1 MIRNFLFITLLGL
14 FAFVDAGAQTTGEV
28 RGFVYDKETG
38 EPLIFT
44 TVFLQEVMVGKA
56 TDINGF
62 FSLTKIQ
69 PGTYTLKCVALGY
82 DTASATVVI
91 KAGAILNQKLFASKV
106 SQKLE
111 EVSVSAERQKQK
123 TDVKI
128 SVNTVTQKELKSL
141 PSFGG
146 EPDLAQYLQVLPG
159 VVFSGDQ
166 GGQLYIRGGTP
177 VHNKVLLDGMIIYN
191 PFHSIGLF
199 SVFDA
204 DIIRSADVYAGGFG
218 AQYGG
223 RIGAVIDVNTR
234 EGNKTRFGGKVS
246 VSPVSAKILLE
257 GPFSKF
263 SEDGSSSSFVI
274 SCKTSYLDKTA
285 PSLYS
290 YAGNNG
296 LPFSFL
302 DLYGKASFIGSTGTK
317 FNLFGFNFDDNV
329 NYPQTQYNWTSRG
342 IGSNFNIVP
351 EGSTI
356 INGNLAYSQYLM
368 SQKEADGKP
377 RESAINGFNIGVNF
391 THFIGKDDLKYGI
404 EMNGFSTD
412 FNYTNT
418 SGRLL
423 QQQEYTTELAGFIK
437 YRKNFGRL
445 IVEPGIRTQLY
456 ASLGEA
462 TIEPRL
468 GAKYNITDWLR
479 IKGAGGFYTQNL
491 MAAVSDQDV
500 VNLFYGFLS
509 GPDELPK
516 NYNGS
521 AVTSSLQKAWH
532 YGAGFEID
540 IDQHQEINIEGFY
553 KDFTQLTNINRD
565 KIYNSDDRTDPVT
578 GKPRPES
585 QYLDYVIE
593 TGSSYGMD
601 FKYKYEFK
609 KVYFW
614 AVYSLTFVERL
625 AERTNDAGVTYIDSY
640 FPHFDRRHNIN
651 LVGTYTFDKEKS
663 WNLNVRWNFGSGFP
677 FTQTQGFYERV
688 NPSPGNPDPGTQN
701 GDIGVYFTDINK
713 GRLPTFHRMDVSLS
727 KKMNFKK
734 NTSLTITAAAT
745 NVYNRE
751 NIFYFDR
758 SRFTRI
764 NQLPIIPTV
773 GINLSF

>member
-1 MIRNFLFITLLGL
+1 VTRLYRFLTICGLLCC
-14 FAFVDAGAQTTGEV
+14 FNAYAQTGEV
-28 RGFVYDKETG
+28 RGFVYDKQTG

-44 TVFLQEVMVGKA
+44 TVYLQEIMVGKA

-62 FSLTKIQ
+62 FSLSKIKE
-69 PGTYTLKCVALGY
+69 GTYTLKSVALGY
-82 DTASATVVI
+82 DTVAVKVTI
-91 KAGAILNQKLFASKV
+91 TAGKIVNQNLFASKIT
-106 SQKLE
+106 QKLN
-111 EVSVSAERQKQK
+111 EVSVTAERDKQK
-123 TDVKI
+123 SEVKI
-128 SVNTVTQKELKSL
+128 AANTITQKELKLL

-177 VHNKVLLDGMIIYN
+177 VQNKILLDGMIIYN

-234 EGNKTRFGGKVS
+234 EGNKTKFGGKLS

-263 SEDGSSSSFVI
+263 SEDGSSSSYI
-274 SCKTSYLDKTA
+274 LSCKSSYLDKTA
-285 PSLYS
+285 PTLYP
-290 YAGNNG
+290 YAGANG

-302 DLYGKASFIGSTGTK
+302 DLYGKASIIGSSGSK
-317 FNLFGFNFDDNV
+317 FNVFGFNFIDKVD
-329 NYPQTQYNWTSRG
+329 YPETQYEWNSRG
-342 IGSNFNIVP
+342 FGTNFNIVP

-356 INGNLAYSQYLM
+356 INGNLAYSQYKM
-368 SQKEADGKP
+368 DQTEADNQP
-377 RESAINGFNIGVNF
+377 RSSAINGFNIGLNF
-391 THFIGKDDLKYGI
+391 THFIARDDIKYGI

-412 FNYTNT
+412 FNYTNANGKFL
-418 SGRLL
+418 S
-423 QQQEYTTELAGFIK
+423 QQEYTTELAAFIK

-445 IVEPGIRTQLY
+445 IVEPGLRAQLY

-462 TIEPRL
+462 TLEPRL

-479 IKGAGGFYTQNL
+479 VKGATGYYTQNL
-491 MAAVSDQDV
+491 MSAASDQDV

-509 GPDELPK
+509 GPETLPSTF
-516 NYNGS
+516 NGREVNS
-521 AVTSSLQKAWH
+521 ALQKAWH

-540 IDQHQEINIEGFY
+540 LGRHQEINIEVFY
-553 KDFTQLTNINRD
+553 KDFTQLTNINRN
-565 KIYNSDDRTDPVT
+565 KKYNSDDMYDAS
-578 GKPRPES
+578 GNARPQSE
-585 QYLDYVIE
+585 YMDFIVE
-593 TGSSYGMD
+593 TGTSYGMD
-601 FKYKYEFK
+601 FRYKYEYK

-614 AVYSLTFVERL
+614 AVYSLTYVT
-625 AERTNDAGVTYIDSY
+625 RTDGIRSY
-640 FPHFDRRHNIN
+640 TPQYDRRHNIN
-651 LVGTYTFDKEKS
+651 LVASYTFDKEKT
-663 WNLNVRWNFGSGFP
+663 WNLNARWNYGSGFP
-677 FTQTQGFYERV
+677 FTQTQGYYERINTVPPTV
-688 NPSPGNPDPGTQN
+688 NPINQN
-701 GDIGVYFTDINK
+701 GQLGNYFTDING
-713 GRLPTFHRMDVSLS
+713 GRLPSFHRLDISVS
-727 KKMNFKK
+727 KKMNLTK
-734 NTSLTITAAAT
+734 NTLLSVTAGAT
-745 NVYNRE
+745 NVYDRE

-758 SRFTRI
+758 NRFTRI